1 MPERDPGDPRG
12 EPEFVPPLAA
22 FGSRLFG
29 RRARRRRHAAPLDD
43 GSTLDVRC
51 PRCAARL
58 RARCGR
64 TNACPR
70 CRERLAVPGADVA
83 RSLMPLSGTE
93 VVVRRSLT
101 AADPGERAVPAPVL
115 VVGYEPP
122 WYLVRV
128 RGAETAWAADDA
140 VRLVRPQPPSG
151 PARR

>member
-1 MPERDPGDPRG
+1 MS

-22 FGSRLFG
+22 FRDRLLG
-29 RRARRRRHAAPLDD
+29 RKTRKKHVPLDD

-64 TNACPR
+64 TNNCPR
-70 CRERLAVPGADVA
+70 CSERVTVPGADVA
-83 RSLMPLSGTE
+83 RSLMPAVGDE

-101 AADPGERAVPAPVL
+101 SAEGERRVPAPVL
-115 VVGYEPP
+115 VLGYEPP

-128 RGAETAWAADDA
+128 RGTETGWVSDTG
-140 VRLVRPQPPSG
+140 VRLVDPRKP
-151 PARR
+151 

>member
-1 MPERDPGDPRG
+1 MPD

-22 FGSRLFG
+22 LFRR
-29 RRARRRRHAAPLDD
+29 RRARVRKAPLDD
-43 GSTLDVRC
+43 GSTLDMRC

-70 CRERLAVPGADVA
+70 CRERVAVPGADVA
-83 RSLMPLSGTE
+83 RSLMPLAGDT

-101 AADPGERAVPAPVL
+101 EPGETAVPAPLL
-115 VVGYEPP
+115 VIGYEPP

-128 RGAETAWAADDA
+128 RGTETGWVADTG
-140 VRLVRPQPPSG
+140 VRLVTPRPGQ
-151 PARR
+151 A